1 MYMLICGEL
10 KSEYLRFFRK
20 AGAKTSYQTLVEE
33 IRGLELQG
41 IEQLETEVEVE
52 LEEGVDSDRDD
63 DESDKIMITSTDEAK
78 MMEENPEIICS
89 MQEI

>member
-10 KSEYLRFFRK
+10 KSEYFRLFRK